1 LKTKKI
7 YYEYNF
13 QVKNPE
19 VFRDILIAVLAES
32 DFEGFTETSEGFLA
46 YIDKKKDV
54 EKILTDFQDF
64 YDFTVKE
71 ILPQNWNKKWESIIQ
86 PLIIE
91 NQVYIRTSFHPE
103 KNFPY
108 IINIDPKMSF
118 GTGHHETTE
127 LMIRQMLNM
136 DFVGKTVIDIGAGTG
151 VLSILAE
158 QLGAQKIFA
167 VDIDEWSFDNM
178 KENFEKNLTEK
189 IEAFWGDA
197 TFLKEFPKA
206 DIVLANINLN
216 VLLDDFDYYNEAL
229 KNGGKLLMSG
239 FLSEDIPILKK
250 QAKKYGMKFE
260 KVLSK
265 NDWQSM
271 LFSKVP

>member
-1 LKTKKI
+1 MKAKKI
-7 YYEYNF
+7 YYEYDF

-19 VFRDILIAVLAES
+19 FFRDILIAVLAEN

-46 YIDKKKDV
+46 YIDKEKDV

-64 YDFTVKE
+64 YDFTIKE

-91 NQVYIRTSFHPE
+91 NQVYIKTSFHPE
-103 KNFPY
+103 KDFPY

-178 KENFEKNLTEK
+178 QENFEKNLTKK

-197 TFLKEFPKA
+197 TLLKKFPKV

-216 VLLDDFDYYNEAL
+216 VLLEDFDYYNEAL
-229 KNGGKLLMSG
+229 KNDGELLMSG
-239 FLSEDIPILKK
+239 FLTEDIHILKK
-250 QAKKYGMKFE
+250 QAKKYGMIFE
-260 KVLSK
+260 KLLAK
-265 NDWQSM
+265 NIWQSI
-271 LFSKVP
+271 LFSK